1 MDGLIIREIRRRM
14 EMSKLEQIADIIKS
28 TNGDND
34 EEKEMMIWQ
43 ICNIL
48 DVEMKYDDEE

>member
-1 MDGLIIREIRRRM
+1 MPGEVIGRHYGKEDSED
-14 EMSKLEQIADIIKS
+14 EDSD
-28 TNGDND
+28 DD

-48 DVEMKYDDEE
+48 DVEMKYDED

>member
-1 MDGLIIREIRRRM
+1 M
-14 EMSKLEQIADIIKS
+14 EMSKLEEIADIIKS
-28 TNGDND
+28 TDGDDD

-48 DVEMKYDDEE
+48 DVEMKYDEE